1 MLMKTPGQGLST
13 RRLGVAPALALA
25 LFLAGGL
32 PAFAQTQLKFVTKN
46 VPDGTLGLAYKTRL
60 QATGG
65 TAPYQFKWFVWN
77 GATWTVV
84 QNWSTTN
91 TFAWTPTTSN
101 ANYIVNVWVRNATT
115 TADTWDAYA
124 TLSFPIQ

>member
-1 MLMKTPGQGLST
+1 MKTPGQGLSA

-25 LFLAGGL
+25 LLLAGGL

-65 TAPYQFKWFVWN
+65 IAPYQWRLA
-77 GATWTVV
+77 GG
-84 QNWSTTN
+84 TN
-91 TFAWTPTTSN
+91 LPPRPVLKKLKGVITGTPTTLGSFDFTLQ
-101 ANYIVNVWVRNATT
+101 VR
-115 TADTWDAYA
+115 DAA
-124 TLSFPIQ
+124 GARQTRDFT